1 MSMTGWAERKAK
13 EWFGTPEKKM
23 RLLQWLVYISNLY
36 VILGV
41 FILIYILYGE
51 HLHALWDAIRSGKL

>member
-1 MSMTGWAERKAK
+1 MPGFLERKAS
-13 EWFGTPEKKM
+13 EWFGTPEKKA

-41 FILIYILYGE
+41 FVLIYILYGN
-51 HLHALWDAIRSGKL
+51 HLTELWNALR

>member
-1 MSMTGWAERKAK
+1 MPGFLERKAS
-13 EWFGTPEKKM
+13 EWFGTPEKKA

-41 FILIYILYGE
+41 FVLIYVLYGD
-51 HLHALWDAIRSGKL
+51 HLTELWNALR

>member
-1 MSMTGWAERKAK
+1 MTGWAERKAK

-51 HLHALWDAIRSGKL
+51 HLHELWDAIRSGEL

>member
-1 MSMTGWAERKAK
+1 MPNLLERKAE
-13 EWFGTPEKKM
+13 EWFGTPEKKA

-41 FILIYILYGE
+41 FVLIYVLYGD
-51 HLHALWDAIRSGKL
+51 HLIALWNSLR

>member
-1 MSMTGWAERKAK
+1 
-13 EWFGTPEKKM
+13 M

-51 HLHALWDAIRSGKL
+51 HLHALWDAIRSGEL

>member
-1 MSMTGWAERKAK
+1 VSMTGWAERKAK

-51 HLHALWDAIRSGKL
+51 HLHELWDAIRSGEL